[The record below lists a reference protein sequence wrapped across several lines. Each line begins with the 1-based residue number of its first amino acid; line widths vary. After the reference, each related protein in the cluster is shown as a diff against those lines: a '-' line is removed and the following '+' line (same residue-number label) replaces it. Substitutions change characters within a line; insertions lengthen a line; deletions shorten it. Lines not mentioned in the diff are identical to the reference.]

1 MASHYKS
8 FQPNIQNVLFKSSLN
23 WGDTINKGI
32 KDQTGETQ
40 GPEIQ
45 GLET

>member
-8 FQPNIQNVLFKSSLN
+8 FQPNIQNVLFKSCLN
-23 WGDTINKGI
+23 WGDTIK
-32 KDQTGETQ
+32 KDLTGETQ
-40 GPEIQ
+40 GLEIQ